1 MKKYEIN
8 PFSRWK
14 TYELEAYLAKK
25 TAQGWKLTDIFGKLL
40 IFNRVEPSACEYAVR
55 LFTPKTIRQIEEY
68 QELCEG
74 SGWKPITWTD
84 NLQIM
89 EKMNPSA
96 IALDTDEELLLTE
109 GKKILFD
116 CVWRG
121 LLATLIAFIFY
132 LVITIYAGDILFD
145 TLSLLLVLFGVIY
158 LVSKIADIIQCF
170 VWLNRVKKE
179 MRMKSEFSIIN
190 RVWNI
195 CYVWYRRIIIT
206 LQGILYLAI
215 FVEAVFMDIKGGL
228 YFVKNE
234 RSFFIMMIILIIIM
248 LMITIKGNGRVYHAR
263 KVEFPLWVRG
273 IYLLIYYC
281 LILFMSGVANSPAEN
296 IYTPDM
302 WGYST
307 TTKDYSSAK
316 YEGGLI
322 GNRGEYDYAGYG
334 LMEGDSISEQHTSA
348 YELKIYNSR
357 INGLLDSIKRKETK
371 NCTLTYLYELRGVKV
386 FQLDGY
392 LSGYEKLGIKMGYEK
407 YYYLEYEDG
416 FCIFIYQKY
425 VGDITNEQ
433 VIAGLVDKL
442 NKKVN

>member
-1 MKKYEIN
+1 
-8 PFSRWK
+8 
-14 TYELEAYLAKK
+14 
-25 TAQGWKLTDIFGKLL
+25 
-40 IFNRVEPSACEYAVR
+40 
-55 LFTPKTIRQIEEY
+55 
-68 QELCEG
+68 
-74 SGWKPITWTD
+74 
-84 NLQIM
+84 
-89 EKMNPSA
+89 
-96 IALDTDEELLLTE
+96 
-109 GKKILFD
+109 
-116 CVWRG
+116 
-121 LLATLIAFIFY
+121 
-132 LVITIYAGDILFD
+132 
-145 TLSLLLVLFGVIY
+145 
-158 LVSKIADIIQCF
+158 
-170 VWLNRVKKE
+170 
-179 MRMKSEFSIIN
+179 
-190 RVWNI
+190 
-195 CYVWYRRIIIT
+195 
-206 LQGILYLAI
+206 
-215 FVEAVFMDIKGGL
+215 
-228 YFVKNE
+228 
-234 RSFFIMMIILIIIM
+234 
-248 LMITIKGNGRVYHAR
+248 
-263 KVEFPLWVRG
+263 
-273 IYLLIYYC
+273 
-281 LILFMSGVANSPAEN
+281 MSGVANSPAEN